1 MFYKNLTKFI
11 KLAYFVFLM
20 KYNRSKIIS
29 SIVIVTMLNAIQ
41 IKYAS
46 AQNLSRS
53 NPTIPSQGAN
63 MLPNNSSAISNPS
76 SIAGSNPTIP
86 SQGANMLPNNSS
98 AISNPSSTMTISPNF
113 IGSISIYSP
122 IVNAFKSSINYT
134 LYDAIPIAE
143 NFLGNGS
150 LTIEALTHP
159 ERGYIVYD
167 IVALDPNNNAYKIIV
182 DPGNGKILS
191 SQQISIIEVM
201 NMSHNTEGIGK
212 GIKNYDMMK
221 GSSYGMNNARP

>member
-29 SIVIVTMLNAIQ
+29 SIVIVTMLFATTITIGLLNAIQ

-46 AQNLSRS
+46 AQNLSR
-53 NPTIPSQGAN
+53 
-63 MLPNNSSAISNPS
+63 
-76 SIAGSNPTIP
+76 SNPTIP